1 MKKKLA
7 LSKIVDARFNVVEMV
22 EEPYED
28 LKNRQKELMIKWEVN
43 SNIVINLRDAV
54 NRKLLFD

>member
-1 MKKKLA
+1 MKKQLA